1 MAGRTTRYLVGLTQH
16 IQTGTAVG
24 NFAKPKLIDLKYRM
38 ETKLYDHL
46 IVPEYD
52 RDLETL
58 IRVSLPRVVLSP
70 WNGDNFVTIYKNLL
84 LSAFIKITGYAGTQV
99 PIIASMQESEIVY
112 QNEMYHIHVIQS

>member
-1 MAGRTTRYLVGLTQH
+1 
-16 IQTGTAVG
+16 
-24 NFAKPKLIDLKYRM
+24 M

-112 QNEMYHIHVIQS
+112 